1 MIFDYDS
8 FCRNLKTLR
17 ELAGYNKFQMSIQ
30 TNLHY
35 QYYCNIENGNR
46 IPSFKNVIAIAN
58 ALKISITQLL
68 NYEILKDDSLLE
80 QSILT
85 KLRSISDDIE
95 SLKKL
100 YEILI
105 VIKERYMVKK
115 LKEYNGNIIGKQIQ
129 KYRLSKDY
137 SVKNYLN

>member
-1 MIFDYDS
+1 MMFNYDS
-8 FCRNLKTLR
+8 FRKNLKTLR
-17 ELAGYNKFQMSIQ
+17 EIAGYNKFQMSIQ

-58 ALKISITQLL
+58 ALKISVTQLL
-68 NYEILKDDSLLE
+68 NYELFKDDLLLE
-80 QSILT
+80 QSIIT

-95 SLKKL
+95 LLKKL

-105 VIKERYMVKK
+105 VIKVHGEKIER
-115 LKEYNGNIIGKQIQ
+115 I
-129 KYRLSKDY
+129 
-137 SVKNYLN
+137 